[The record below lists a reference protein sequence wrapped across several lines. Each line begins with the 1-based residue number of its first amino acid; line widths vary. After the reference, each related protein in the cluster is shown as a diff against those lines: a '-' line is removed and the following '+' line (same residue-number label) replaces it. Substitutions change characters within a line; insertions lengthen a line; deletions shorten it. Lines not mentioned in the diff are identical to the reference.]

1 MKTITLRIPTSF
13 KEWKEFIRE
22 KSTSRKKH
30 NQEVLWDFANAIS
43 CEALSNYWRNDISET
58 MVKSV
63 FRMGGNSKLT
73 KMYFEAEKQLK

>member
-43 CEALSNYWRNDISET
+43 SEALSNYWRNDISET
-58 MVKSV
+58 MVK
-63 FRMGGNSKLT
+63 
-73 KMYFEAEKQLK
+73 

>member
-43 CEALSNYWRNDISET
+43 CEALSNYWRNDIS
-58 MVKSV
+58 
-63 FRMGGNSKLT
+63 
-73 KMYFEAEKQLK
+73 